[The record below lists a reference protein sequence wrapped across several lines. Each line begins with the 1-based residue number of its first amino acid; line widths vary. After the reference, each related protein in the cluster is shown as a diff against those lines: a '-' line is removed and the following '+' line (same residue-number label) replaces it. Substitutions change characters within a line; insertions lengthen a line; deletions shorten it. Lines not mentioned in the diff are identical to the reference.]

1 MILSIMWLSFHST
14 SLFGSSSSS
23 SANKT
28 ISILKLT
35 AEELKKRC
43 YRLVHRIFF
52 ISWSSTHTLSFT
64 LNFLAANLRCIH
76 RRFKHTVV
84 HFYFEIL
91 YLNLRKKNTQEVIA
105 FAKTCVD
112 SGRNA
117 PARWLSKCVFSQ
129 LYCRWTHGSLQPS
142 KKRHSAHSTFY
153 SFLILVPKRNSQQC
167 FLLYFVCVFFSNF

>member
-43 YRLVHRIFF
+43 YRLVHRIFLF
-52 ISWSSTHTLSFT
+52 PDQAHTHWASHWTFLRPIFGAYTGGSNTHSCALLFWNIVFEFT
-64 LNFLAANLRCIH
+64 
-76 RRFKHTVV
+76 
-84 HFYFEIL
+84 
-91 YLNLRKKNTQEVIA
+91 KKNTQEVIA

-129 LYCRWTHGSLQPS
+129 LYCRWTHTRQY
-142 KKRHSAHSTFY
+142 TT
-153 SFLILVPKRNSQQC
+153 
-167 FLLYFVCVFFSNF
+167 